1 MWIAFDSPAVRLTG
15 RVGRQGGKAAAT
27 AAGSTIEAAFCG
39 ELATLRFDLQGS
51 EHPYPHVWIAVDGG
65 PRIEAPLNPYLRV
78 IAAGDGPHVVQVI
91 YKGAVEQQA
100 RWQTPLV
107 GKIAF
112 LGLEARAE
120 GELPEDNRKCI
131 EFVGDSITEGVLID
145 DFCRPFPG
153 EDQPNRPSQD
163 DVTATYAWRT
173 AEALHLRPLMM
184 GYGAVGVTQ
193 GGCGGVPQAADAYPY
208 CFEGMPV
215 TGPEPDYVLINHGA
229 NDRRQTVGTYIT
241 GYRLL
246 LDRVYARC
254 PHAKVIV
261 LSAFCGVYPEE
272 LKTLVETYNR
282 ENGRDILFID
292 SAGWIPPEPLHPRR
306 DGHRI
311 VADHLT
317 AILREKLGL

>member
-1 MWIAFDSPAVRLTG
+1 
-15 RVGRQGGKAAAT
+15 
-27 AAGSTIEAAFCG
+27 
-39 ELATLRFDLQGS
+39 
-51 EHPYPHVWIAVDGG
+51 
-65 PRIEAPLNPYLRV
+65 
-78 IAAGDGPHVVQVI
+78 
-91 YKGAVEQQA
+91 
-100 RWQTPLV
+100 
-107 GKIAF
+107 
-112 LGLEARAE
+112 
-120 GELPEDNRKCI
+120 
-131 EFVGDSITEGVLID
+131 
-145 DFCRPFPG
+145 
-153 EDQPNRPSQD
+153 
-163 DVTATYAWRT
+163 
-173 AEALHLRPLMM
+173 
-184 GYGAVGVTQ
+184 
-193 GGCGGVPQAADAYPY
+193 
-208 CFEGMPV
+208 MPV

-229 NDRRQTVGTYIT
+229 NDRRQTAETYIT

-272 LKTLVETYNR
+272 LKTLAETYNR